1 MTIIHSS
8 IEFDIVAIYP
18 SIEQPGKIAVLIAYT
33 DGRQEVKY
41 LESL

>member
-8 IEFDIVAIYP
+8 LTYDIVAIYP
-18 SIEQPGKIAVLIAYT
+18 SIEQPGKIAVLIAHA
-33 DGRQEVKY
+33 DGRQEVRY